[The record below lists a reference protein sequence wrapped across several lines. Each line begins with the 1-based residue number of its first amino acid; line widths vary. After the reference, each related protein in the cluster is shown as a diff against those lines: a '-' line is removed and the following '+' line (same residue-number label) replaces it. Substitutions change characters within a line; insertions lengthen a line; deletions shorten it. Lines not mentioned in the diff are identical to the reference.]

1 MRAFY
6 VGYDPVAPEHDH
18 SELFKT
24 LGTLGARC
32 VDSCV
37 WLIRGE
43 YECEQQLFDVLSPYT
58 ERDDLLV
65 VDYADPDPAL
75 AEIPALRATA

>member
-6 VGYDPVAPEHDH
+6 IGYDPVTPEHDH

-24 LGTLGARC
+24 LGALGARC
-32 VDSCV
+32 VDSCL
-37 WLIRGE
+37 WLVEGE
-43 YECEQQLFDVLSPYT
+43 YECEQLFDVLSPYT

-65 VDYADPDPAL
+65 VEDADPDVAL
-75 AEIPALRATA
+75 AQVPALRATA